1 MRYSRQILFFSSVV
15 MISFILFAASGAEFS
30 PAGQDPEKEELAKRI
45 FFEIRQT
52 EEPGEKAK
60 LYRKAADECAGTE
73 LAQEALWRLS
83 QLYLSGFD
91 EPDVKE
97 AIGCL
102 ERFIKMYPDSE
113 WRSHA
118 EFSLLGLYEY
128 EKLWGRAAALCEKLM
143 TEDPDMPRR
152 MKEELQRR
160 LKAAKGKN

>member
-1 MRYSRQILFFSSVV
+1 MKYGKQYLFFSSVI

-30 PAGQDPEKEELAKRI
+30 PADPDPEKEELAKRI
-45 FFEIRQT
+45 FFEIRHV
-52 EEPGEKAK
+52 EDPAEKAK

-91 EPDVKE
+91 EPDVNQ
-97 AIGCL
+97 AIACL
-102 ERFIKMYPDSE
+102 ERFVKTYPDSE

-118 EFSLLGLYEY
+118 EFSLLGLYEN
-128 EKLWGRAAALCEKLM
+128 EKLWGKAVALCEKLM
-143 TEDPDMPRR
+143 EENPDMPRR

-160 LKAAKGKN
+160 FKAAKGKN